1 MADENSLP
9 TGEDHPRRCGEH
21 GNNAILDVF
30 KQGSSPQM
38 RGARPISLV
47 SSSRGGIIPAD
58 AGSTKK
64 RSQSQRTTEDH
75 PRRCGEHSPFKC
87 VSVYSEGSS
96 PQMRGAPDFVGF
108 LDEGDRIIPADAGST
123 AFPASRSSWKW
134 DHPRRCG
141 EHFNM
146 GPILESMGG
155 SSPQMRGA
163 HSGHG
168 IKLI

>member
-1 MADENSLP
+1 
-9 TGEDHPRRCGEH
+9 
-21 GNNAILDVF
+21 
-30 KQGSSPQM
+30 M
-38 RGARPISLV
+38 RGALYEQPVTFNQR
-47 SSSRGGIIPAD
+47 GIIPAD
-58 AGSTKK
+58 AGSTVADEN
-64 RSQSQRTTEDH
+64 SLPTGEDH

-123 AFPASRSSWKW
+123 KLLNHCRPDYW

-141 EHFNM
+141 EHLRAAC
-146 GPILESMGG
+146 LEESPAG

-163 HSGHG
+163 RSGMARS
-168 IKLI
+168 L